1 MTTNKLLKISSDY
14 NFRILFSYLDY
25 NYIIKVIKYNK
36 FLQNKVNIKIE
47 AKCNYIIE
55 EKIID
60 RENLQKIY
68 DFNKNSMDIS
78 FYFFSD
84 IYSIYSI
91 SFIINRS
98 FVFYKLL
105 TGLFLALFCRFI
117 CYFKGKNQS
126 LIRFLMP
133 FIISLLKKEFFY
145 LKYLYAFLIRIFFLF
160 IVQKFCLPKKIENE
174 SILNLKTKLIISII
188 IYCLTFIYDCFL
200 IKITKENYHLTI
212 YIFYIAYTFIFFIV
226 VFLFYCYYF
235 DFLKNRKF
243 YITEY
248 KNIKINDYL
257 LQNFEKENNKEQYI
271 NSICKNFKIKRSFEE
286 IELISKINKFRI
298 QNKLEQLSVNVSIP
312 DFLINKPSELIL
324 FPYKK
329 LYKIFNGP
337 KYIFK
342 IIANDSNFLNNIEIK
357 KFLLENNLNR
367 INIIRQ
373 NDFIYISPIF

>member
-1 MTTNKLLKISSDY
+1 M
-14 NFRILFSYLDY
+14 
-25 NYIIKVIKYNK
+25 
-36 FLQNKVNIKIE
+36 
-47 AKCNYIIE
+47 
-55 EKIID
+55 
-60 RENLQKIY
+60 
-68 DFNKNSMDIS
+68 
-78 FYFFSD
+78 
-84 IYSIYSI
+84 
-91 SFIINRS
+91 
-98 FVFYKLL
+98 
-105 TGLFLALFCRFI
+105 
-117 CYFKGKNQS
+117 
-126 LIRFLMP
+126 
-133 FIISLLKKEFFY
+133 
-145 LKYLYAFLIRIFFLF
+145 KYLYAFLIRIFFLF